1 MATRE
6 ENIARAAAALHD
18 VSRIKPAEIA
28 FWLVA
33 LASTFLL
40 QEQYLLLNEVA
51 IIGLFALS
59 LDLILGYGGIV
70 SLGHAAF
77 FGVGCYAAGLLTI
90 YGITDPIIGLLL
102 VALITAA
109 LGFVTS
115 FLVLR
120 GSDLTR
126 IMVTLAV
133 SVLLHELANR
143 LPSITGGAD
152 GLQGV
157 APGLLLGRFE
167 FDIFGQTAYIYSLAT
182 TFVLFLIARRFVF
195 SPFGWSIRAVK
206 ENQLRTSAIGIPI
219 TGRLVIVYTVAAAYA
234 GVAGALLTQT
244 TQFASLD
251 TLAFHRSA
259 DLMLVLI
266 IGGTGYLY
274 GGLIGA
280 LLFKLVQDAISTITP
295 EYWEFWI
302 GAILVAIVV
311 IGRERIVG
319 MPKQLLRRLRG
330 AA

>member
-1 MATRE
+1 MAASP
-6 ENIARAAAALHD
+6 ENIARAQAALRQ
-18 VSRIKPAEIA
+18 VSRVKWPEIL
-28 FWLVA
+28 FWLAA
-33 LASTFLL
+33 LASVFLL
-40 QEQYLLLNEVA
+40 QDQYLLLNEVA
-51 IIGLFALS
+51 ITGLFALS

-90 YGITDPIIGLLL
+90 HGVTDPIVGLVL
-102 VALITAA
+102 VAAITAV
-109 LGFVTS
+109 LGFATS

-143 LPSITGGAD
+143 LPDITGGAD

-157 APGLLLGRFE
+157 APSPIFGRFD
-167 FDIFGQTAYIYSLAT
+167 FDIYGQTAYIYSLAV
-182 TFVLFLIARRFVF
+182 TFVLFVIARRFVF

-206 ENQLRTSAIGIPI
+206 QNPLRTSAIGIPV
-219 TGRLVIVYTVAAAYA
+219 TLRLVVVYTVAAAYA

-266 IGGTGYLY
+266 LGGAGYLY

-319 MPKQLLRRLRG
+319 MPQMLLRRVRG
-330 AA
+330 GA